1 MSIELSPEI
10 LNSVSLYPNIDDN
23 KFNLKISNKEEFSKT
38 KKGEA
43 KFDNIE
49 EYSNNMACE
58 FTELLPHQVFVKNF
72 LSIFTPY
79 NSLLLFHGLGTGKTC
94 SSIGISETMRVY
106 LKNLG
111 IVKKIL
117 IVATPNIQDNF
128 KKQLFDENKL
138 KETNGV
144 WNLKSC
150 VGNNLLNEIK
160 VNKYSSKK
168 TIIAQINKIIED
180 GYEFI
185 GYTKLS
191 HLIEQ
196 KKAEKKLN
204 SYFDNRL
211 IIIDEVHNIRV
222 SEDSESKK
230 IASNLFYLVKNIS
243 TLKLLLLSATPM
255 FNSYKEIIWITNLM
269 NLNDGR
275 PIIEEKEIFD
285 KEGDFLIDEN
295 GEEVGKKKFI
305 RKITGYVSFVRG
317 ENPFTFPYRIFP
329 YQFDNNR
336 SFLNESIVYPR
347 IQFNNDSIIQHLEH
361 VDVYNIG
368 VGSYQK
374 IIYEKIISGLLNK
387 NKDDEEGNKVEKLGY
402 NKMQVPLEALNIVFP
417 IQDIEEEIEDETIN
431 SFVGKDGLSKIVK
444 NVDKFPYVYEDKY
457 LNETNK
463 KSIFAPDNIQQYS
476 EKINSIVES
485 ILNNEGITLV
495 YSQYLY
501 GGLLPLALA
510 LEEVGFKR
518 FTKKTT
524 LLSSDYISKHR
535 IIPKKTINGKQLTYA
550 MITGATT
557 SISSQNSIE
566 IKNTASEEN
575 KDGDI
580 IKVVLISRAG
590 SEGIDLKN
598 IRSIHIMEPWYN
610 MNRIEQI
617 IGRGVRNCS
626 HRLLPYKKRNVLIYL
641 YGTSYEN
648 KSNELV
654 EGIDLYL
661 YRISE
666 IKAIKIGAVT
676 RILKETAVD
685 CLLSSE
691 YNDLSIDKLDTKT
704 EQLFANQKQISIDI
718 GDKPFS
724 AICDYMESCSYNCIS
739 LNDSDNDITNINFD
753 DDDDS
758 ANKDTL
764 DEFHVLN
771 NINQLVF
778 NIKILFKEKHFYY
791 YEEIINKLTHFNKY
805 PESDIK
811 AALNILT
818 SNHNEELLD
827 MFERVGYITNHGDIY
842 FFQPKE
848 ITSKNISLLERSTPV
863 DYKYSKLEL
872 TKEISESPEP
882 QVENDI
888 PKLDTVFDQDIEE
901 KKEIKQDTDIL
912 AEFSNLVEIF
922 KKSRPYTVIYEIIKK
937 STITNKTVFFNFLD
951 NIVCNIIVFDQL
963 SFDKRFN
970 ILQLIDNDEIDA
982 KLSVIKNYIYQYIF
996 EYDDEKYLL
1005 FAKEEELL
1013 LLEKNKDKWVEA
1025 SSFMKKETKDTIK
1038 SKYNIDISG
1047 HGDSLGVG
1055 IYKIKSKKE
1064 EFIFKI
1070 KDTHK
1075 TRATGVVC
1083 NVMYKND
1090 LVELVSSIFNEYTF
1104 IKEMR
1109 DSQTIHICLLV
1120 QILFRFY
1127 HHINKDN
1134 KVWFLSPTLTNI
1146 YKKYIHTIKL

>member
-1 MSIELSPEI
+1 
-10 LNSVSLYPNIDDN
+10 
-23 KFNLKISNKEEFSKT
+23 
-38 KKGEA
+38 
-43 KFDNIE
+43 
-49 EYSNNMACE
+49 
-58 FTELLPHQVFVKNF
+58 
-72 LSIFTPY
+72 
-79 NSLLLFHGLGTGKTC
+79 
-94 SSIGISETMRVY
+94 
-106 LKNLG
+106 
-111 IVKKIL
+111 
-117 IVATPNIQDNF
+117 
-128 KKQLFDENKL
+128 
-138 KETNGV
+138 
-144 WNLKSC
+144 
-150 VGNNLLNEIK
+150 
-160 VNKYSSKK
+160 
-168 TIIAQINKIIED
+168 
-180 GYEFI
+180 
-185 GYTKLS
+185 
-191 HLIEQ
+191 
-196 KKAEKKLN
+196 
-204 SYFDNRL
+204 
-211 IIIDEVHNIRV
+211 
-222 SEDSESKK
+222 
-230 IASNLFYLVKNIS
+230 
-243 TLKLLLLSATPM
+243 
-255 FNSYKEIIWITNLM
+255 
-269 NLNDGR
+269 
-275 PIIEEKEIFD
+275 
-285 KEGDFLIDEN
+285 
-295 GEEVGKKKFI
+295 
-305 RKITGYVSFVRG
+305 
-317 ENPFTFPYRIFP
+317 
-329 YQFDNNR
+329 
-336 SFLNESIVYPR
+336 
-347 IQFNNDSIIQHLEH
+347 
-361 VDVYNIG
+361 
-368 VGSYQK
+368 
-374 IIYEKIISGLLNK
+374 
-387 NKDDEEGNKVEKLGY
+387 
-402 NKMQVPLEALNIVFP
+402 
-417 IQDIEEEIEDETIN
+417 
-431 SFVGKDGLSKIVK
+431 
-444 NVDKFPYVYEDKY
+444 
-457 LNETNK
+457 
-463 KSIFAPDNIQQYS
+463 
-476 EKINSIVES
+476 
-485 ILNNEGITLV
+485 
-495 YSQYLY
+495 
-501 GGLLPLALA
+501 
-510 LEEVGFKR
+510 
-518 FTKKTT
+518 
-524 LLSSDYISKHR
+524 
-535 IIPKKTINGKQLTYA
+535 

-557 SISSQNSIE
+557 SISTQNSIE

-580 IKVVLISRAG
+580 IKVILISRAG

-648 KSNELV
+648 ENDELV

-704 EQLFANQKQISIDI
+704 EQLFANQKQVNINI

-739 LNDSDNDITNINFD
+739 INDSDNDITNINFD
-753 DDDDS
+753 DNNYT
-758 ANKDTL
+758 NKDTL

-791 YEEIINKLTHFNKY
+791 YEEIVNKLTHFNKY

-827 MFERVGYITNHGDIY
+827 MFERVGYIINHGNIY

-848 ITSKNISLLERSTPV
+848 ITSKNISLLERSTPI
-863 DYKYSKLEL
+863 DYKHNKLEL
-872 TKEISESPEP
+872 TKEISETHET
-882 QVENDI
+882 QIEDDI
-888 PKLDTVFDQDIEE
+888 PKLDTVFDQEVEE
-901 KKEIKQDTDIL
+901 KVGVKQDTDIL

-922 KKSRPYTVIYEIIKK
+922 KKSRPYIVIYEIVKK
-937 STITNKTVFFNFLD
+937 STITDKTVFFNFLD

-970 ILQLIDNDEIDA
+970 ILQLIDNDKIDA
-982 KLSVIKNYIYQYIF
+982 NLVVIKNYLYQYMF

-1005 FAKEEELL
+1005 FAKEEDLL
-1013 LLEKNKDKWVEA
+1013 LLEKNKNKWVEA
-1025 SSFMKKETKDTIK
+1025 TSFMKKETKDTIK
-1038 SKYNIDISG
+1038 TKYNVDISS

-1055 IYKIKSKKE
+1055 IYKLKSKKE

-1075 TRATGVVC
+1075 ARATGVVC

-1090 LVELVSSIFNEYTF
+1090 LVELINSIFNEYTF

-1127 HHINKDN
+1127 HHKNKDN